1 MVEEK
6 KVKAVKKEKVVRVK
20 EKSDKQ
26 VAEVKKP
33 VSKPVEKLEEK
44 KQVVGEAQVSG
55 ESEKDIEQKMNEM
68 GLIKHALITEK
79 SVNMIDAE
87 NKIVFIVDSNA
98 NKIKT
103 KKAVEDLYKVKV
115 KKVNI
120 IRDQKGRKKAIV
132 SIDKKFKAGDV
143 ATKLGVV

>member
-6 KVKAVKKEKVVRVK
+6 NVKAKNKVKGVQGKEKIG
-20 EKSDKQ
+20 KQ
-26 VAEVKKP
+26 AVGIK
-33 VSKPVEKLEEK
+33 KPVEKKEEK
-44 KQVVGEAQVSG
+44 IPVAAKEQVVAN

-68 GLIKHALITEK
+68 GLLKHALITEK

-98 NKIKT
+98 NKSKI

-120 IRDQKGRKKAIV
+120 IRDQKSRKKAIV
-132 SIDKKFKAGDV
+132 SIDKKFKAGDI

>member
-6 KVKAVKKEKVVRVK
+6 NVKAKNKVKGVQGK
-20 EKSDKQ
+20 EKSGKQ
-26 VAEVKKP
+26 AVGIK
-33 VSKPVEKLEEK
+33 KPVEKKEEK
-44 KQVVGEAQVSG
+44 IPVAAKEQVVAND
-55 ESEKDIEQKMNEM
+55 SEKDIEQKMNEM
-68 GLIKHALITEK
+68 GLLKHALITEK

-98 NKIKT
+98 NKSKI

-120 IRDQKGRKKAIV
+120 IRDQKSRKKAIV
-132 SIDKKFKAGDV
+132 SIDKKFKAGDI

>member
-6 KVKAVKKEKVVRVK
+6 NVKAKNKVKGVQGK
-20 EKSDKQ
+20 EKSGKQ
-26 VAEVKKP
+26 AVGIK
-33 VSKPVEKLEEK
+33 KPVEKKEEK
-44 KQVVGEAQVSG
+44 IPVAAKEQVVA
-55 ESEKDIEQKMNEM
+55 SEKDIEQKMNEM
-68 GLIKHALITEK
+68 GLLKHALITEK

-98 NKIKT
+98 NKSKI

-120 IRDQKGRKKAIV
+120 IRDQKSRKKAIV
-132 SIDKKFKAGDV
+132 SIDKKFKAGDI